1 MTLKKSKTLKPV
13 QHFPKGKSIKRAY
26 FTAAAT
32 LAVFCF
38 PVIAHAA
45 DPALDA
51 INNLSAF
58 IFAAIK
64 AIGFILLGFGVVQ
77 IGMSLKSHD
86 PSQRSNGFLT
96 FFGGLIIAF
105 AKEILTLIGVSI

>member
-1 MTLKKSKTLKPV
+1 MKKNKAIKPV
-13 QHFPKGKSIKRAY
+13 QHFPKEQRIKRMY
-26 FTAAAT
+26 LIAAIT
-32 LAVFCF
+32 MAVFCF
-38 PVIAHAA
+38 PMIAYAA

-51 INNLSAF
+51 IGKLSDF

-105 AKEILTLIGVSI
+105 AQEILQLIGVQI